1 MRTGRPT
8 GTETALLEIVRITPS
23 TEIETFVMGPQ
34 SCAASSTQDNAVA
47 VGVGVGV
54 AVAVPEEIEND

>member
-47 VGVGVGV
+47 VGVGVDHRL
-54 AVAVPEEIEND
+54 PIERKAEA